1 MVKKFITIICT
12 AAAIASAVG
21 CAKLG
26 MAEDVTVASRSAE
39 EQDLIPVT
47 LGVTLPSAT
56 VETKALEAYVGV
68 EDYEEK
74 INSIQYLVF
83 DKNSELYLYR
93 KVTSAEDIQFYAR
106 QGDSYT
112 VWAVANLDQDL
123 STVSLT
129 DLQQL
134 RVTMTGNEKT
144 DGFVLY
150 GSTSSNFYTGSG
162 SAKEQTLKIYLS
174 RLMSRVALAYVKNDM
189 PAALGDFV
197 LEGVFLADVPGETYF
212 DKTLS
217 VKTVYSDTFTNW
229 YNWHGRNEYNKT
241 DQIIDGVTYKAQMP
255 DLTYKALSGTIA
267 GGETYEPSTPDL
279 LYTFSN
285 ASTGLSVYTP
295 HNITVVLMARIN
307 GQLQY
312 YPLDIYTIDRNTTVT
327 LGVTI
332 TGYGSDDPMKT
343 GVTVQATSTVTV
355 SGWSKGNTYER
366 TL

>member
-93 KVTSAEDIQFYAR
+93 KVTSTEDIQFYAR

>member
-1 MVKKFITIICT
+1 MRKFITIICT

-26 MAEDVTVASRSAE
+26 MAEDVSIASRSAE

-56 VETKALEAYVGV
+56 VETKALEAYVNV
-68 EDYEEK
+68 QDYEEK
-74 INSIQYLVF
+74 ISSIQYLVF
-83 DKNSELYLYR
+83 DKNSDLYLYQ

-134 RVTMTGNEKT
+134 HVTMTGNEKT

-150 GSTSSNFYTGSG
+150 GSTSSNFYTSSGSG
-162 SAKEQTLKIYLS
+162 KEQTLKIYLS

-212 DKTLS
+212 DKALS
-217 VKTVYSDTFTNW
+217 AKTIYSDTFTNW

-255 DLTYKALSGTIA
+255 DLTYKALSGTVA
-267 GGETYEPSTPDL
+267 NGETYSPSTPDL

-285 ASTGLSVYTP
+285 ASTGLSSYTT
-295 HNITVVLMARIN
+295 HDITVVLMARIN

-312 YPLDIYTIDRNTTVT
+312 YPMAIYTVDRNTTVT

-343 GVTVQATSTVTV
+343 GLTVQATSTVTV
-355 SGWSKGNTYER
+355 SGWSKGSTYER

>member
-1 MVKKFITIICT
+1 MRKFITIICT

-26 MAEDVTVASRSAE
+26 MAEDVTIASRSAE

-47 LGVTLPSAT
+47 VGVTLPSAT
-56 VETKALEAYVGV
+56 VETKALEAYVDV
-68 EDYEEK
+68 ADYEEK
-74 INSIQYLVF
+74 ISSIQYLVF
-83 DKNSELYLYR
+83 DKNSDLYLYQ

-123 STVSLT
+123 STISLA

-150 GSTSSNFYTGSG
+150 GSASSNFS
-162 SAKEQTLKIYLS
+162 SSDDKKQTLTISLS
-174 RLMSRVALAYVKNDM
+174 RLMSRVALSYIKNNI
-189 PAALGDFV
+189 PASLGNIV
-197 LEGVFLADVPGETYF
+197 LEGVFLTDVPGETYF
-212 DKTLS
+212 DKALS
-217 VKTVYSDTFTNW
+217 AKTIYNDSFTNW

-255 DLTYKALSGTIA
+255 DLTYKALSETIA
-267 GGETYEPSTPDL
+267 NGSTYSPSTPDL

-285 ASTGLSVYTP
+285 ATTDLKAYSP
-295 HNITVVLMARIN
+295 HNIIVVVMARIN

-312 YPLDIYTIDRNTTVT
+312 YPLDVDKIERNTTVT

-343 GVTVQATSTVTV
+343 GVTVEATSAITV
-355 SGWSKGNTYER
+355 SGWSKGKVFEK

>member
-93 KVTSAEDIQFYAR
+93 KVTSTEDIQFYAR

-144 DGFVLY
+144 EGFVLY